1 MGPWN
6 TEEVFLL
13 TTYFSV
19 FWHHCLGYS
28 KDIQPTCATYPEKF
42 SSRTVGRRQPMELV
56 NPGSHEEW
64 LLKRRRGGDILANN
78 AQRLYENQQPESPWQ
93 PGACVT

>member
-1 MGPWN
+1 
-6 TEEVFLL
+6 
-13 TTYFSV
+13 
-19 FWHHCLGYS
+19 
-28 KDIQPTCATYPEKF
+28 
-42 SSRTVGRRQPMELV
+42 MELV